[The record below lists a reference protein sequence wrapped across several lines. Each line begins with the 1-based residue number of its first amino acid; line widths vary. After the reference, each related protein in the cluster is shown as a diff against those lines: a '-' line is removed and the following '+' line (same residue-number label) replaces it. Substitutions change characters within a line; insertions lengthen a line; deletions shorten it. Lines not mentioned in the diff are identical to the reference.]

1 VFNCAIPVE
10 LVNLYVSQ
18 KPQGEG
24 CASSTLN
31 LDSFSVICLL
41 GRSLKF
47 QARLQLL
54 I

>member
-1 VFNCAIPVE
+1 MFP
-10 LVNLYVSQ
+10 
-18 KPQGEG
+18 KPQGER
-24 CASSTLN
+24 CTSSTLN
-31 LDSFSVICLL
+31 LDSFRIICQL